1 MQQEMTLKIEEQ
13 RRQTQLMIAAMF
25 KGNTSVLE
33 QVMKTESQPT
43 AQPAEKRKTTRTRK
57 QPQTSGRTKRIKTM
71 NVESGLIAETEVP
84 IEDEDVATS

>member
-57 QPQTSGRTKRIKTM
+57 
-71 NVESGLIAETEVP
+71 
-84 IEDEDVATS
+84 